1 MGHSFL
7 VQEFIRKIRDGETP
21 SSTDIQNFVT
31 GIADTSVSDAQVAAF
46 TMAVF
51 FNPLPMPQRVAL
63 TKAMRDSGDVLDW
76 ADIDGPILDKHSTGG
91 VGDNVSLLLAPAV
104 AACGGYVP
112 MISGQGLGHTGGTL
126 DKFCSIPGY
135 TIFPDTA
142 LFKQTVKDVGCA
154 IIGQTGALAP
164 VDKKIY
170 AIRSATA
177 TVESVSL
184 ITASILSKK
193 LAAGLEGLVLDI
205 KFGNGAFMQNYQQAK
220 DLALSLVEVANGAG
234 VKTTGLITD
243 MNQPLASE
251 AGNVVEMKGAIDHLV
266 GTHRNPRLHEVVVE
280 LSADMLMHGGL
291 AQSREEAR
299 QKIETVFTN
308 GKAAEVF
315 AKMVAAL
322 GGPSDIL
329 EHANQHL
336 QSAPLIKDIVAKQD
350 GIVSKIDTREIGLAV
365 IVLGGGRKRPD
376 DTVDYTVGFDRL
388 VPLGTKVSKGDPI
401 ARIHAQSAD
410 ALQEAGNMVGNAYVI
425 GGVFEKT
432 PLILE
437 LVTEG

>member
-7 VQEFIRKIRDGETP
+7 VQEFIGKIRDGETP

-135 TIFPDTA
+135 IIFPDTA

-154 IIGQTGALAP
+154 IIGQTGTLAP

-251 AGNVVEMKGAIDHLV
+251 AGNVVEMKGAIDHLT

-280 LSADMLMHGGL
+280 LSAEMLMHGGL

-315 AKMVAAL
+315 AKMVSAL

-329 EHANQHL
+329 EHADQHL

-350 GIVSKIDTREIGLAV
+350 GIVSEIDTRKIGLAV

-376 DTVDYTVGFDRL
+376 DTIDYRVGFDRL

-410 ALQEAGNMVGNAYVI
+410 ALQEAGNMVDNAYVI

-437 LVTEG
+437 RVTEG